1 MPRVSKEATILLVD
15 DDPEDR
21 MLTRQALSEGEVENP
36 LFEVENGEE
45 LLDYLAGRGRFE
57 TEGPA
62 PQPGLILLDL
72 NMPKKDGRQTLV
84 ELKQDPA
91 LRRIPVVVL
100 STSTADADVAHTYD
114 LGSNSFITKPALF
127 DDFVHSMRCL
137 GRYWFGVVRR
147 PDELTGKKDG

>member
-1 MPRVSKEATILLVD
+1 MPRVSLEATIILAD

-21 MLTRQALSEGEVENP
+21 MLTRQALAEGEVANP
-36 LFEVENGEE
+36 LFEVADGEE

-57 TEGPA
+57 AAGPA

-72 NMPKKDGRQTLV
+72 NMPKKDGRQTLL

-100 STSTADADVAHTYD
+100 STSAAAADIAHSYD
-114 LGSNSFITKPALF
+114 LGGNSFITKPAIF
-127 DDFVHSMRCL
+127 DDFVQAMRCL
-137 GRYWFGVVRR
+137 GRYWFGIVRR
-147 PDELTGKKDG
+147 PDEVVGHEAG